1 MKKAIIIC
9 AAIAV
14 VAVAAVAT
22 LTASGVMFSG
32 SKLPS
37 VSKSA
42 SISQVADFYADVV
55 ELTKNEKN
63 MKIETVTTIT
73 FKDFDCPNE
82 ALSEIILEYLGYE
95 VGEREMKKST
105 YSFENGADSSGVT
118 PFSVIQPAG
127 ASIEKGNYA
136 GLTLNF
142 VEKDKE
148 HTAVSF
154 NIAEESA
161 EYTEI
166 VEAFKN
172 ENSDFSALAPRHFDY
187 IDVEG
192 IVLYLKDMI
201 NVNFSSSDAENAIAE
216 IESAQIRLGKTE
228 IKADVNSNAL
238 LTEVTVTAPVVFDGT
253 VRVVNGNIGI
263 TARLEVSQHYVF
275 TYTNEN

>member
-9 AAIAV
+9 SVIAV
-14 VAVAAVAT
+14 IAVAGVAV
-22 LTASGVMFSG
+22 LTASGLILSG
-32 SKLPS
+32 TKIPS

-42 SISQVADFYADVV
+42 TIAQVADFYADVV

-82 ALSEIILEYLGYE
+82 TLSEIILEYLGYE
-95 VGEREMKKST
+95 VGDRETKMAV
-105 YSFENGADSSGVT
+105 YSFENGVDSTGVT
-118 PFSVIQPAG
+118 PLYVIQPAG
-127 ASIEKGNYA
+127 AYIEKGNYA
-136 GLTLNF
+136 GLTLNS

-161 EYTEI
+161 DYTEI
-166 VEAFKN
+166 VEAFN
-172 ENSDFSALAPRHFDY
+172 SENSDFSALAPRHFDY

-201 NVNFSSSDAENAIAE
+201 NVNFSSNDAENAIAE
-216 IESAQIRLGKTE
+216 IESARISLGKTE
-228 IKADVNSNAL
+228 IKADVNSKAL
-238 LTEVTVTAPVVFDGT
+238 LTEMTVTAPVVFDGT
-253 VRVVNGNIGI
+253 VRVINGNIGI
-263 TARLEVSQHYVF
+263 AARLEVSQHYVF
-275 TYTNEN
+275 TYIEEK